1 MSRVDAERIVVMGA
15 GPVGLVTAACLAD
28 WGHEVVVS
36 DTDAERI
43 ERLEKGEVVVYEP
56 GLPELVTAG
65 RSRGRLRFTID
76 GAEAM
81 ASAEIIFLCVG
92 TSDLSHLEKAAH
104 TAARASSEALL
115 VVKSTAPP
123 GTCRRLAESLGGTLT
138 VVSNPEFLREGSA
151 VEDFQRPDRM
161 IIGALRPEE
170 ALALRDGIYAP
181 LIAGGTPCLITTLE
195 AAELVKCGS
204 NAFLAMKVA
213 FINELARLA
222 GRVDADVLA
231 VAEGMGLDPR
241 IGPAFPETGA
251 RLRRLMP
258 AQGHPDARRYAARD
272 LESPLRLVE
281 AAVAAN
287 EAHMRWIA
295 EEIGTALGGSLAG
308 KTLGVLGLAFK
319 AGTDDVRD
327 APAHTILPPLMA
339 DGVRIRAY
347 DPKALQSA
355 LAALPELVPCSSA
368 EAVAQGADALLL
380 LTEWE
385 AFKELDLGG
394 LRGIMRPPPQA
405 EPPVFMDARNLLDPE
420 TVRAAGFRYIG
431 VGRRLSGVGPSPKGT
446 LRQGIQKRVATN

>member
-28 WGHEVVVS
+28 WGHEVVVA

-104 TAARASSEALL
+104 TAARAASEALL

-181 LIAGGTPCLITTLE
+181 LIARGTPCLITTLE

-241 IGPAFPETGA
+241 IGPAF
-251 RLRRLMP
+251 LRPGPGFGGSCLPKDTRML
-258 AQGHPDARRYAARD
+258 AATARD

-281 AAVAAN
+281 ATVASN
-287 EAHMRWIA
+287 EAHMGWIA
-295 EEIGTALGGSLAG
+295 EVLGTALGGSLAG

-420 TVRAAGFRYIG
+420 AVRAAGFRYIG
-431 VGRRLSGVGPSPKGT
+431 VGRG
-446 LRQGIQKRVATN
+446 